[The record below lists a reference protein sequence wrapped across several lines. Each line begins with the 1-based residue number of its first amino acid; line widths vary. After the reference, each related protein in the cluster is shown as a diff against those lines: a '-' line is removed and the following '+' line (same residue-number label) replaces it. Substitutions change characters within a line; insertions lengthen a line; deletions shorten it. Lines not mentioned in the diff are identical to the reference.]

1 MTVAMFVL
9 AIIFLL
15 AAIVAVA
22 SFLLDEYVGEDMAIP
37 GVTGIIITLLSGS
50 ALAILA
56 IVNFGVSA

>member
-37 GVTGIIITLLSGS
+37 GVAGIIITLLSGS

-56 IVNFGVSA
+56 IVNFGVSV